1 MSRNSSK
8 LKVRLV
14 SQKNPKTSLVVW
26 RIAKLNV
33 PIISLEGVSTY
44 EEYFLINL
52 NTKTF
57 KIN

>member
-8 LKVRLV
+8 LKIRLV
-14 SQKNPKTSLVVW
+14 SQKNPKTPLVVW
-26 RIAKLNV
+26 RIVKLNV

-52 NTKTF
+52 KTKTF